1 MAIKKF
7 LFGALLISSGCT
19 PSSMEEYRR
28 EGEALCRSFTH
39 ELQKIESREDLVRAS
54 PKIKQ
59 HYEEIVQLII
69 EAQNFKNVHSQEAI
83 EAFETSDML
92 ASEELMMELKRIYR
106 MEGGKELMENA
117 QKEALFRLSKAV
129 QGAALK

>member
-1 MAIKKF
+1 MAIKKA
-7 LFGALLISSGCT
+7 LFGALLIFTGCA
-19 PSSMEEYRR
+19 PSTIEEYRR
-28 EGEALCRSFTH
+28 EGEAICRSFTH

-59 HYEEIVQLII
+59 HYEQIAQIVI
-69 EAQNFKNVHSQEAI
+69 EAQNFKNEHSGEAVDP
-83 EAFETSDML
+83 FHSTDML

-117 QKEALFRLSKAV
+117 QKEALFRLSKEI
-129 QGAALK
+129 KESR